1 MTYSSSL
8 ALSRQRLASRPQRS
22 SSVLGAQRV
31 WGKNQNT
38 ASFRE
43 QETKLG
49 PVSNT
54 IMLIILSCL
63 FGLLYLTQVT
73 KTNAYSY
80 EINELQTQ
88 AEVLKGEHAEL
99 EVASARLQALERAK
113 NSQANKSL
121 VTVAPTATLQ
131 D

>member
-8 ALSRQRLASRPQRS
+8 ALSRQRLASQSSRNSSAMATRS
-22 SSVLGAQRV
+22 
-31 WGKNQNT
+31 WGRNQNT

-43 QETKLG
+43 KEAKLG

-54 IMLIILSCL
+54 IMLIILACL

-73 KTNAYSY
+73 KTNTYSY

-88 AEVLKGEHAEL
+88 AEKLKGEQAEL

-113 NSQANKSL
+113 NSEANKSL

>member
-8 ALSRQRLASRPQRS
+8 ALSRQRLASRNQRS
-22 SSVLGAQRV
+22 SSSLGSRA

-43 QETKLG
+43 QEAKLG

-54 IMLIILSCL
+54 IMLIILACL

-80 EINELQTQ
+80 QINELQTQ
-88 AEVLKGEHAEL
+88 ADKLKDEHSEL

-113 NSQANKSL
+113 SSEANKSL
-121 VTVAPTATLQ
+121 VTVVPTATLQ

>member
-8 ALSRQRLASRPQRS
+8 AMSRQRLASRSVRS
-22 SSVLGAQRV
+22 SSAITARA

-43 QETKLG
+43 QDTKLG

-54 IMLIILSCL
+54 IMLIILACL

-80 EINELQTQ
+80 EINELQNR
-88 AEVLKGEHAEL
+88 AETLKNEHAEL

-113 NSQANKSL
+113 SSEANKSL

>member
-8 ALSRQRLASRPQRS
+8 ALSRQRLASRSTRS
-22 SSVLGAQRV
+22 NANTGPRA

-43 QETKLG
+43 NEARLG

-54 IMLIILSCL
+54 IMLIILACL

-73 KTNAYSY
+73 KTNKYSY
-80 EINELQTQ
+80 EINGLQTQ
-88 AEVLKGEHAEL
+88 AEKLKGEQAEL

-113 NSQANKSL
+113 NSEANKSL